1 MSKDED
7 DEYEQQA
14 ILEQV
19 FGHSS
24 DSSSDSSFDSDSDNC
39 YSNLKKWERI
49 EKVKGLWIVRNFI
62 SSHKQSRLLS
72 SIASENWFTQPS
84 INQSM
89 RFGYQNLPRWAIKL
103 SDSICQSCSSSP
115 SPFLQNLSMR
125 YPFFD
130 QMITNV
136 YQPGEGICAHVDLLK
151 FEDGIGIVSL
161 ESSCVMDFT
170 LGDET
175 VPVLLEPGSLVMMYG
190 EARYVWKHE
199 INRKD
204 AGFQSWKG
212 ELLDQTTRTSITLR
226 KLCSSRS
233 SSI

>member
-24 DSSSDSSFDSDSDNC
+24 SSDSSFDSDSDNC
-39 YSNLKKWERI
+39 YSKWERI
-49 EKVKGLWIVRNFI
+49 EKVKGLWIVRNFL

-136 YQPGEGICAHVDLLK
+136 YQPGEGICPHVDLLK
-151 FEDGIGIVSL
+151 FEDGIAIVSL

-212 ELLDQTTRTSITLR
+212 QLLDQTTRTSITLR
-226 KLCSSRS
+226 KLCSSPP
-233 SSI
+233 SI